1 MKCATRACAFCQF
14 LHILPCF
21 LSDFSLI
28 ICVYQKKEVILH
40 RDCTN
45 NMETK
50 YLIYLICYFV
60 LVCHFTALGLYMTHK
75 ARHNDVEPAN
85 RWNIRWAAVVYL
97 FAWVVNTLVYLPAI
111 VLDGFESTNTYYY
124 NTCFLI
130 NISISTAV
138 TMLVLHTLI
147 QQNTLVK
154 NWTPGILVMGI
165 GLVLTYIFTRE
176 IGVLYAGY
184 VMVGYII
191 LQLLLTFSSDY
202 RQYTFRLKT
211 EYSDLS
217 GHEIKWSWYTYFGF
231 VLQITLYM
239 IYQACFNIV
248 LEYIYMGLS
257 AINAIILVYC
267 VLHYRPINEI
277 ISNEQIQ
284 QIEREAIGDEESR
297 ITVELNEEIKQKLTT
312 YCEDKQLYLRQGL
325 TREMLCREIGVN
337 RTYLSIYLRQQGT
350 TYYQYI
356 NTLRI
361 RYAIQLR
368 SAQPELPTKELAARC
383 GFRSLPTFRKAW
395 QEIYG
400 TLPSER

>member
-1 MKCATRACAFCQF
+1 MQ
-14 LHILPCF
+14 
-21 LSDFSLI
+21 
-28 ICVYQKKEVILH
+28 

-45 NMETK
+45 DMETK
-50 YLIYLICYFV
+50 YLIYLICYFG
-60 LVCHFTALGLYMTHK
+60 LVCHFTTLGLYMTYK
-75 ARHNDVEPAN
+75 ARHDDTEPAT
-85 RWNIRWAAVVYL
+85 RWNIRWAVVVYM
-97 FAWVVNTLVYLPAI
+97 FAWVLNTLIYLPAI

-124 NTCFLI
+124 NICFLI
-130 NISISTAV
+130 NISISTAA
-138 TMLVLHTLI
+138 TMLVMHTLVR
-147 QQNTLVK
+147 QNQLTK
-154 NWTPGILVMGI
+154 NWPPGILTMGA
-165 GLVLTYIFTRE
+165 GLILTYIFTHE

-184 VMVGYII
+184 VMTGCII
-191 LQLLLTFSSDY
+191 LQLLLSYSTDY
-202 RQYTFRLKT
+202 RHYIFRLKA
-211 EYSDLS
+211 EYSDLT
-217 GHEIKWSWYTYFGF
+217 GHEIQWSWYTYFGF

-239 IYQACFNIV
+239 VYQAYFNIV

-267 VLHYRPINEI
+267 VLQYRPISEVI
-277 ISNEQIQ
+277 TDEQIM
-284 QIEREAIGDEESR
+284 QIEREAIGEEESR
-297 ITVELNEEIKQKLTT
+297 MTIESNEEIKQKLAL

-368 SAQPELPTKELAARC
+368 NAQPDLPTRELAARS

-395 QEIYG
+395 LEIYG